1 MIQTPQW
8 LQLVQAI
15 GAMATT
21 VGVLTALYIA
31 VIRDPRKA
39 SKEHQDHVERME
51 ALRRAKKE
59 RAGAQARKVVP
70 SCGRIPMF
78 GDSWWTVRIDNASNA
93 MATILGVTVNALDAN
108 GFEIPGGYRQAN
120 DTVPFDQAFERAVS
134 PARSE
139 SRNDLVPAFK
149 EAVRDALA
157 GHLVKRWPR
166 TLAPNH
172 YAVMAYTTADPTYE
186 LRITLDYE
194 DEAGYRWRRT
204 DSCRPRRMDEE
215 RNEYLAPIQ

>member
-1 MIQTPQW
+1 MISQTPQW
-8 LQLVQAI
+8 LQLVQAV

-31 VIRDPRKA
+31 VIRDPRNA
-39 SKEHQDHVERME
+39 SKEHRNHVERME
-51 ALRRAKKE
+51 ALQRARKE

-93 MATILGVTVNALDAN
+93 MATIVGVAVTAWDTN
-108 GFEIPGGYRQAN
+108 GFEITGGYRQAN
-120 DTVPFDQAFERAVS
+120 DGVPFDQAFERAVS
-134 PARSE
+134 AARSE
-139 SRNDLVPAFK
+139 SRKDLVPAFK

-186 LRITLDYE
+186 LRVTLDYE
-194 DEAGYRWRRT
+194 DEAGYGWRRT
-204 DSCRPRRMDEE
+204 DSCRPRRMDEYIE
-215 RNEYLAPIQ
+215 TEMH